1 MMFFYLFCFSKIK
14 KEKKMVSV
22 EQTTN
27 LSINI
32 QIIAFAASFIGSF
45 YKLPDEHLIIQDLL
59 VIETIVQIIELVFYL
74 AFLKKMSKTVDGMAK
89 TRYYDWFITT
99 PTMLLS
105 TIVYFEYLERI
116 ETKGEPFRFPD
127 FLKQNKENIT
137 FITTA
142 NFLMLLS
149 GYLYE
154 TKQID
159 IVSATVLGY
168 VFFLVTFGFIYDN
181 YARKS
186 SMGKKLFGLLF
197 VIWGLYGVAF
207 LLDDTAKN
215 NAINILEFFAKNF
228 FGLFLFYQAFNLRI
242 EEKEEEE
249 ED

>member
-1 MMFFYLFCFSKIK
+1 MI
-14 KEKKMVSV
+14 SV

-27 LSINI
+27 FSII
-32 QIIAFAASFIGSF
+32 FQIIALVSTSIGSS
-45 YKLPDEHLIIQDLL
+45 YNLPDEHLIIQDLL
-59 VIETIVQIIELVFYL
+59 VIETIVQIVELVFYL
-74 AFLKKMSKTVDGMAK
+74 AFLKKLSTSVDGMAK

-116 ETKGEPFRFPD
+116 ETNGVPFRFPD

-154 TKQID
+154 INHID

-207 LLDDTAKN
+207 LLDDVAKN
-215 NAINILEFFAKNF
+215 NAINILDLFAKNF
-228 FGLFLFYQAFNLRI
+228 FGIFLFYQAFNLRI
-242 EEKEEEE
+242 EEKEDEKE
-249 ED
+249 